1 VKMIYLK
8 PKGLLKGDV
17 IGIISP
23 ASAADDEKL
32 IQSGIKY
39 LEGLGYRTK
48 LGKNVGK
55 VRGYLAGTD
64 RERVEDIH
72 QMFGDKSVKAIF
84 CLRGGYGAFRLLD
97 KINYKLIRNNPK
109 IFVGFSEI
117 TALQMAFL
125 TRANLITFAGP
136 MVVSNFSNEISNYT
150 EEIFWRTIISG
161 SKPDK
166 IELSDVQ
173 IFLKS
178 NSPQASGLL
187 VGGNLA
193 VFASL
198 LGTGYLPEIKNKILL
213 LEEVNEPPYKIDRMF
228 NQLKLN
234 KVFKKVNGVILGN
247 FLNCIEA
254 DAEKKTLTV
263 EEVWRDYFNDLKVP
277 VINSFPHGHIKDM
290 LTVPFGIN
298 INLNLRKSYIR
309 IMESCVR

>member
-1 VKMIYLK
+1 MKYLK
-8 PKGLLKGDV
+8 PKKLLKGDV

-23 ASAADDEKL
+23 ASAVDDEKL

-64 RERVEDIH
+64 EERVEDIH

-97 KINYKLIRNNPK
+97 KINYKLLRNNPK

-117 TALQMAFL
+117 TALQMTFL
-125 TRANLITFAGP
+125 HKANLITFAGP

-150 EEIFWRTIISG
+150 EENFWRTITSG
-161 SKPDK
+161 SKPNR
-166 IELSDVQ
+166 IELSDDQ

-178 NSPQASGLL
+178 KSQLASGLL

-198 LGTGYLPEIKNKILL
+198 IGTGYLPEIKNKILL

-228 NQLKLN
+228 NQLKMN
-234 KVFKKVNGVILGN
+234 KVFKKVNAVLLGN
-247 FLNCIEA
+247 FLNCIES
-254 DAEKKTLTV
+254 DVKKKTLTV
-263 EEVWRDYFNDLKVP
+263 EEVWRDYFKDLKIP

-298 INLNLRKSYIR
+298 IKLNLRKSFIK